1 MYLRRERDKF
11 CFASDSGEH
20 CHGIVLGGDR
30 GSTLD
35 AAAAERLDIDAI
47 KARCATVIT
56 ARSAYDQL
64 HAMGLEY
71 GPMFQTLQTVHS
83 GDDEA
88 LGELAGTES
97 VSAAGPLASMPLLDG
112 ALQTSIFA
120 LRSFSAEGVFVPV
133 RIGEVIW
140 DQASAYRG
148 RRLFSH
154 VQICPC
160 AIEFNQP
167 AGRTITVNVKICDT
181 QGGVLMA
188 MHAVTLQRIGN
199 PAKVPF
205 RDWLYRTAWQPRA
218 LPSAS
223 AAAGGGAL
231 ELTRALRAA
240 AEVPSLQLAQAIALQ
255 RKAAGAQDMLS
266 RLASGFAARLL
277 ETIAANAAADR
288 AGGVAVANSSAG
300 DAPSAATMRAL
311 RCAANYPNPP
321 ATGEDLMGMAQLMKK
336 SCPALAVEIDAIQAV
351 GRAAGDCARRR
362 APFSGAA
369 AMVAE
374 APLVALESRSSLD
387 VALRTVVAN
396 VLAPYLA
403 THAAQGSKTVLRVL
417 ETHAGSLAR
426 GAGICSAL
434 KTLLP
439 NTVTSSFDFQVGADI
454 GVEATASDAVG
465 QTVVANILKL
475 RAPEM
480 GKSEDLTEGSF
491 DVVVTTSTEPR
502 FLAYC
507 ATLIAPGGVLCGV
520 TNVWRVPLSAAGG
533 VEAASPWIAFIAA
546 VLGGAESVAE
556 RSVAGAADADA
567 LVAALTTSGFAAAET
582 VAFAADAAEVHGV
595 AFVARRATASAARA
609 SRVVELDGGDA
620 RAVAQQQQQL
630 RDAIAAERDCARSV
644 HVVLRQ
650 PSLRLICDVLAAFAG
665 AATWPLTTIV
675 TDGAQIECAAP
686 AHAGVIGFARSVMN
700 EHPQWELRLADFE
713 ALATLSSENVAS
725 ALAQLSAAPL
735 GAERELAYR
744 RDEWLAPRL
753 RPFALTERAPETVA
767 DNWALEVTSPGRLD
781 TAQFHA
787 RQKRSLPANY
797 VRIAVKAAALNFKD
811 LMIAMGLLEGLGR
824 GAGIGFEGSGIITE
838 LGSVPAG
845 HSSGLAVGQVRH
857 LALRGL

>member
-1 MYLRRERDKF
+1 
-11 CFASDSGEH
+11 
-20 CHGIVLGGDR
+20 
-30 GSTLD
+30 
-35 AAAAERLDIDAI
+35 
-47 KARCATVIT
+47 
-56 ARSAYDQL
+56 
-64 HAMGLEY
+64 
-71 GPMFQTLQTVHS
+71 MFQTLQAVYS

-88 LGELAGTES
+88 LGELTGTES
-97 VSAAGPLASMPLLDG
+97 VSVAGPLASMPLLDG

-133 RIGEVIW
+133 RIGEVVW

-181 QGGVLMA
+181 QGSVLMA

-223 AAAGGGAL
+223 AAGGAAL
-231 ELTRALRAA
+231 ELTHALRAA

-277 ETIAANAAADR
+277 ETIEANAAADR
-288 AGGVAVANSSAG
+288 AGGVTAANISAG
-300 DAPSAATMRAL
+300 DAPSAAAMRAL
-311 RCAANYPNPP
+311 RRAADYPNPP

-362 APFSGAA
+362 VPFADAA

-374 APLVALESRSSLD
+374 APLIALESRSSLD
-387 VALRTVVAN
+387 VALRTVVAS
-396 VLAPYLA
+396 VLAPHLA
-403 THAAQGSKTVLRVL
+403 AHAAQGSKTVLRVL
-417 ETHAGSLAR
+417 ETHAGPLAR

-434 KTLLP
+434 KALLP
-439 NTVTSSFDFQVGADI
+439 KAIASSFDFHVGADI
-454 GVEATASDAVG
+454 GIEATASDAAG
-465 QTVVANILKL
+465 QAVTANILNL
-475 RAPEM
+475 RAPET

-507 ATLIAPGGVLCGV
+507 ATLIAPGGALCGV
-520 TNVWRVPLSAAGG
+520 TNVWRGPLSAAGG
-533 VEAASPWIAFIAA
+533 VEAASPWIAFVAA
-546 VLGGAESVAE
+546 VLGGAESAAE
-556 RSVAGAADADA
+556 RDVAGAADTDA

-582 VAFAADAAEVHGV
+582 VSFVADAAAVQGV
-595 AFVARRATASAARA
+595 AFVARRAAASPARA
-609 SRVVELDGGDA
+609 PRIVELDGGDA
-620 RAVAQQQQQL
+620 RAAAQQRLQL
-630 RDAIAAERDCARSV
+630 RDAIAEEGRSARSV

-650 PSLRLICDVLAAFAG
+650 PSLRLICDVLAACAG
-665 AATWPLTTIV
+665 AGTWPLTTIV
-675 TDGAQIECAAP
+675 TDSAQIECATP

-713 ALATLSSENVAS
+713 ALATLSSESVAS

-744 RDEWLAPRL
+744 RDAWLAPRL
-753 RPFALTERAPETVA
+753 RPFALTERAPETTTGA
-767 DNWALEVTSPGRLD
+767 ENWALQVTSPGRLD

-787 RQKRSLPANY
+787 RQKRSLPPNY
-797 VRIAVKAAALNFKD
+797 VRVAVKAAALNFKD

-838 LGSVPAG
+838 LGSASAG
-845 HSSGLAVGQVRH
+845 PSSGLAVGQVRN
-857 LALRGL
+857 LALRDL